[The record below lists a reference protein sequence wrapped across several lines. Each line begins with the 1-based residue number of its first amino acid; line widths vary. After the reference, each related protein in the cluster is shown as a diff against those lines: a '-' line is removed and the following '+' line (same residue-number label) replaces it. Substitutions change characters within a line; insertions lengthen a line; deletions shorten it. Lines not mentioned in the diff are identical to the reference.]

1 MSEFKAGDVV
11 EHVTRGRGIVLEVTR
26 GEVAAAAFADGM
38 VTTGDL
44 FAGDL
49 RRLAVIDPESAED
62 VKWLVGHDA
71 FLGAMAADH
80 DIRAMQVAL
89 REHAELTPEPLAEP
103 TDLSARVLDKDG
115 DEWARIGDMWVC
127 SVFGI
132 STGDTWDQMTA
143 EYGPLRLA
151 GDE

>member
-1 MSEFKAGDVV
+1 MSEYKAGDVV
-11 EHVTRGRGIVLEVTR
+11 LHPERGRGIVQQGFAQWIEWTTITGFTPL
-26 GEVAAAAFADGM
+26 GEVAD
-38 VTTGDL
+38 
-44 FAGDL
+44 DL
-49 RRLAVIDPESAED
+49 RRLVVIDPESAED
-62 VKWLVGHDA
+62 VKRLVGHAA

-89 REHAELTPEPLAEP
+89 REYAELTPEPLAEP

-127 SVFGI
+127 SVFGT
-132 STGDTWDQMTA
+132 SNGGTWDQMTA

>member
-1 MSEFKAGDVV
+1 
-11 EHVTRGRGIVLEVTR
+11 
-26 GEVAAAAFADGM
+26 
-38 VTTGDL
+38 
-44 FAGDL
+44 
-49 RRLAVIDPESAED
+49 
-62 VKWLVGHDA
+62 VKRLVGHDA

-89 REHAELTPEPLAEP
+89 REYAELTPEPLAEP

-127 SVFGI
+127 SVF